1 MKGAAVG
8 IEFDDMSHDTIDNLF
23 SYLLEYA
30 YYYPLFMAY
39 LWMVGGI
46 YYRFHWENEGG
57 RAVDQPPELPDY
69 PPVSFVIP
77 CYNEGETVR
86 DTIRYLLDQ
95 DYPDFEII
103 AVNDGSTDETRAIL
117 EALAQAY
124 PAVRV
129 VNLAQNQGKAMA
141 LNMGSLM
148 AKHEF
153 LICIDGDALLDR
165 HASKWLMRHFLRA
178 PRLAAVTGNPRIRN
192 RTSILGKL
200 QVGEFSSIIGLIKRA
215 QRIYGRV
222 FTVSGVVVALRK
234 AALHR
239 VDYWNLDIVTED
251 IDISWR
257 LQLDHWDV
265 RYEPNALCWLLMP
278 ETLTGLF
285 KQRIRWAQ
293 GGAETFGRYCKNFFS
308 WRRRRMWPVFL
319 EYMFSVAWS
328 YAVLVILVL
337 WLLGKWIALP
347 EYLYIPTIVPGW
359 NGVVLGFTCLLQF
372 LVSLFIDSRYEKDLL
387 KYYFWMVWYP
397 LAYWVINVI
406 SISIGLPKAIIK
418 QRGKRAVW
426 ESPDRGFA

>member
-1 MKGAAVG
+1 M
-8 IEFDDMSHDTIDNLF
+8 MSQYSIDGF
-23 SYLLEYA
+23 FGYLLQYA

-39 LWMVGGI
+39 LWMVGGV

-57 RAVDQPPELPDY
+57 RAVDDPPTLEQY
-69 PPVSFVIP
+69 PSVSFVVP
-77 CYNEGETVR
+77 CHNEGDTAR

-95 DYPDFEII
+95 DYPDFEIVVI
-103 AVNDGSTDETRAIL
+103 NDGSTDNTAEVL
-117 EALAQAY
+117 DVLAHAY

-129 VNLAQNQGKAMA
+129 IHLAQNQGKAMA
-141 LNMGSLM
+141 LNIGSLM
-148 AKHEF
+148 AKHQF
-153 LICIDGDALLDR
+153 LVCVDGDALLDR
-165 HASKWLMRHFLRA
+165 HASKWLMRHFIYS
-178 PRLAAVTGNPRIRN
+178 PRLGAVTGNPRIRN

-200 QVGEFSSIIGLIKRA
+200 QIGEFSSIIGLIKRA

-234 AALHR
+234 SALHR
-239 VDYWNLDIVTED
+239 VNYWNLDIVTED

-257 LQLDHWDV
+257 LQLDHWDI

-278 ETLTGLF
+278 ETLSGLF

-293 GGAETFGRYCKNFFS
+293 GGAETFARYCKNFFS

-328 YAVLVILVL
+328 YAVLVILIL
-337 WLLGKWIALP
+337 WVLGKWVALP

-359 NGVVLGFTCLLQF
+359 NGVVLGVTCLTQF

-406 SISIGLPKAIIK
+406 SISIGIPKAIFK
-418 QRGKRAVW
+418 KRGRRAVW